1 MRLVLFSI
9 RKPVFI
15 LIFWAFIIF
24 FGIQSLNHLPVTFLP
39 PSRITDINVTTS
51 FPGAEKERVLDD
63 VTTPLENEIMSIKDT
78 SEIVSQ
84 TRNGISEIYVKFK
97 IGVPE
102 VRAMTLLS
110 SAINRAK
117 IQFPSDVKD
126 PISRPWS
133 IASRPLK
140 TMAITSN
147 LPPPEFYNFV
157 DKAVKPRFENIEG
170 VSSVALVGQR
180 QRQLTVSLNLEK
192 MHERQISASEVMS
205 RLKNLGENVYVSKG
219 TTYGFTGEFSSIAD
233 LGSVAIRYLSNDR
246 VIALRDIA
254 DIREELNDPDVYAY
268 LNGVP
273 CMILEVYIREDA
285 EILAVQNAVDKEM
298 QEVQDQYIKGKEK
311 LSFFPLTN
319 RDVNLGPALHDFT
332 RNTWIAIA
340 VSIFLIGFVF
350 RDFRSIFISC
360 TSIPA
365 SLCGAFLVMYLLGY
379 SLNAYTI
386 PALVVSVG
394 LIIDDMIVIRENIFR
409 HIEEGMSPY
418 DATIKGMKE
427 MGDPVIGT
435 TFMVFSVCLPLIVLR
450 GSETGQYLE
459 NFGVAML
466 LSMAFSL
473 LEAFTLGPLL
483 CAYLLK
489 THVEEETHASR
500 FQKSLDKHYDRALKW
515 VHSNAKMVL
524 IFGVVVTFLGFVT
537 PRFIRSEE
545 MPSKPTG
552 SMEMRMVA
560 LQGIP
565 LKVIQKKARDF
576 AQQIYKEYPDVRQI
590 GMRVGNTNEMIFY
603 IEMVEKKKRKIKPGE
618 LKADLEK
625 KGKALLLKK
634 EIIGYFVTADI
645 TAPRGGYVPQYTLR
659 LSSYD
664 SKLLRDYSEKMF
676 DELKNYNGLTNL
688 AMSSRAKAQETS
700 VIFDFKKMNH
710 VGAITPPVVKELD
723 FLLNGDEPVSYR
735 PPNRTDTLKSEVKV
749 KTDLTSENADKLLKF
764 GFVPNVNNTLIP
776 FRAITGE
783 ISCDTSRQTSR
794 DDGEEYVE
802 ITADLNQEALNER
815 PISYT
820 EKIMEDKIPLP
831 EGITPS
837 WIGKAKKLKDMGKLQ
852 GQLGYLALFFIY
864 TVLILIY
871 RSLTIPLV
879 ILISLPFSV
888 AGSFFALFLTGNS
901 VNLCS
906 IIGIV
911 LAIGIAAKNGI
922 ILVDYANQ
930 LIKQGEPPTKAMDTA
945 CKIRLRPILMTSV
958 GVFLTSIPVI
968 IPWDDYSRLQIGLG
982 IAVIGGLV
990 TAMTLSLFL
999 LPIIFKY
1006 THHLHEKVDNAI
1018 LRRVTLPPD
1027 MK

>member
-1 MRLVLFSI
+1 M
-9 RKPVFI
+9 
-15 LIFWAFIIF
+15 
-24 FGIQSLNHLPVTFLP
+24 
-39 PSRITDINVTTS
+39 DI
-51 FPGAEKERVLDD
+51 
-63 VTTPLENEIMSIKDT
+63 
-78 SEIVSQ
+78 
-84 TRNGISEIYVKFK
+84 
-97 IGVPE
+97 
-102 VRAMTLLS
+102 
-110 SAINRAK
+110 
-117 IQFPSDVKD
+117 
-126 PISRPWS
+126 
-133 IASRPLK
+133 
-140 TMAITSN
+140 
-147 LPPPEFYNFV
+147 
-157 DKAVKPRFENIEG
+157 
-170 VSSVALVGQR
+170 
-180 QRQLTVSLNLEK
+180 
-192 MHERQISASEVMS
+192 
-205 RLKNLGENVYVSKG
+205 
-219 TTYGFTGEFSSIAD
+219 
-233 LGSVAIRYLSNDR
+233 
-246 VIALRDIA
+246 
-254 DIREELNDPDVYAY
+254 
-268 LNGVP
+268 
-273 CMILEVYIREDA
+273 
-285 EILAVQNAVDKEM
+285 
-298 QEVQDQYIKGKEK
+298 
-311 LSFFPLTN
+311 
-319 RDVNLGPALHDFT
+319 
-332 RNTWIAIA
+332 
-340 VSIFLIGFVF
+340 
-350 RDFRSIFISC
+350 
-360 TSIPA
+360 
-365 SLCGAFLVMYLLGY
+365 LGY

-459 NFGVAML
+459 NFGVAMF

-489 THVEEETHASR
+489 PHVEEESHASR
-500 FQKSLDKHYDRALKW
+500 FQKSIDNHYDRALKW
-515 VHSNAKMVL
+515 VHANAKLVL

-537 PRFIRSEE
+537 PSFIRSEE
-545 MPSKPTG
+545 LPTNPTG
-552 SMEMRMVA
+552 SMEMRMLA

-565 LKVIQKKARDF
+565 LKVIQKKAHAF
-576 AQQIYKEYPDVRQI
+576 AQQLYHEYPDIRQI
-590 GMRVGNTNEMIFY
+590 GLRVGSGNEMIFY
-603 IEMVEKKKRKIKPGE
+603 IEMVEKKKQKITPAQ
-618 LKADLEK
+618 LKTDLEK
-625 KGKALLLKK
+625 KGKALLVNK

-645 TAPRGGYVPQYTLR
+645 TIPRSGYVPQYTLR
-659 LSSYD
+659 LSSYNTQ
-664 SKLLRDYSEKMF
+664 LLREYADKVFE
-676 DELKNYNGLTNL
+676 ELKNYNGLTNL

-700 VIFDFKKMNH
+700 VVFDFRKMNRLG
-710 VGAITPPVVKELD
+710 VITPPVVRELD
-723 FLLNGDEPVSYR
+723 LLLNGDEPVTYH
-735 PPNRTDTLKSEVKV
+735 PPDKNDTLKSEVKV
-749 KTDLTSENADKLLKF
+749 KTELTSENADKLLKY

-776 FRAITGE
+776 FRTITGD
-783 ISCDTSRQTSR
+783 ISCDTSKQTSR
-794 DDGEEYVE
+794 EDGEEYIE

-837 WIGKAKKLKDMGKLQ
+837 WVGKAKKLKDMGKLQ

-871 RSLTIPLV
+871 RSLTVPWI
-879 ILISLPFSV
+879 ILLSLPFSV
-888 AGSFFALFLTGNS
+888 AGSFFALFLTGSS

-930 LIKQGEPPTKAMDTA
+930 LIASGVPPTQAMDTA

-958 GVFLTSIPVI
+958 GVFLTTIPVI

-1006 THHLHEKVDNAI
+1006 THHLHEKFDNAV
-1018 LRRVTLPPD
+1018 LRHLTLPPD
-1027 MK
+1027 MKK